1 MKYHS
6 HFRIFKSILIGFFC
20 ANTLI
25 ACSTLP
31 QHSNL
36 YPSTRPTHSDNS
48 STFSRLNLPLQQH
61 PHLTGYHLLANPA
74 EALASRLALIEQA
87 QYSLD
92 IQYYIWHNDKIGQLF
107 FYKLIQAAN
116 RGVHIR
122 LLIDDNNAKELE
134 SSLLALVQHPNIEIK
149 LFNPYR
155 FREVRQWDWLFDV
168 KRINRRMHNKAVIA
182 DQKLSIIGGRNI
194 GNEYFNVSDEFQFA
208 DIDILLAGQ
217 ANQQIATSFE
227 QYWFDNYALEV
238 RDVINARRHTLRYPQ
253 LVQKLNEFYQQHQA
267 QFNQIEQDTKQM
279 SQWLQQD
286 LSLTWVQA
294 KALID
299 PVAKIR
305 NQAKQQDYVY
315 PQLLQHIKTPQQQ
328 LDIISAYFVPRKQGT
343 QQLRELQQSGVNVR
357 ILTNSFASNDVPYV
371 HAFYAPYRKDLLNSG
386 VSIYE
391 FLPNTNIEQFMNN
404 HQEIT
409 QKPVSKA
416 KLTRGGSSHASL
428 HAKTYILDQQQ
439 VFIGSMNLDPRSII
453 YNTELGVLLDSPTL
467 AQQLHQ
473 EMDQHLGFYAWHL
486 QLNPQQDITWYIPAT
501 DEHPELLLNHE
512 PNMQWWQKSG
522 LKIVSWLPIESLF

>member
-208 DIDILLAGQ
+208 DIDVLLAGQ
-217 ANQQIATSFE
+217 AHQQIVSSFE

-238 RDVINARRHTLRYPQ
+238 RDVLNARRHQLRYPQ
-253 LVQKLNEFYQQHQA
+253 LAQQLHDFYQKHYHE
-267 QFNQIEQDTKQM
+267 FVPIEQDTIQK
-279 SQWLQQD
+279 SQWLQHD
-286 LSLTWVQA
+286 LSLTWVKG
-294 KALID
+294 KAFID

-305 NQAKQQDYVY
+305 NQANRQDYVY
-315 PQLLQHIKTPQQQ
+315 PQLLQNIKTPQQQ
-328 LDIISAYFVPRKQGT
+328 LDIISAYFIPTQQGT
-343 QQLRELQQSGVNVR
+343 QQLNQLQQSGVNVR

-391 FLPNTNIEQFMNN
+391 FLPTTNIEQFMNN
-404 HQEIT
+404 QQEIT
-409 QKPVSKA
+409 QKSVSKA

-428 HAKTYILDQQQ
+428 HAKTYILDYQQ
-439 VFIGSMNLDPRSII
+439 VFIGSMNFDPRSII
-453 YNTELGVLLDSPTL
+453 YNTELGVLLESPEL

-473 EMDQHLGFYAWHL
+473 QMDNNLGFYAWHL
-486 QLNPQQDITWYIPAT
+486 QLNPQQDITWYVPET
-501 DEHPELLLNHE
+501 DEHPELLLNSE

-522 LKIVSWLPIESLF
+522 LKFISWLPIESLF